1 MSTTGTIQKCKLY
14 GDKSC
19 TTITI
24 GTPNI
29 DKYFI
34 ISHTIKQP
42 VGE

>member
-1 MSTTGTIQKCKLY
+1 MSTIGAIQKCKLY

-19 TTITI
+19 TTIII
-24 GTPNI
+24 GISNI
-29 DKYFI
+29 DKHFI